1 MTVVEY
7 GVFDGEIISHPASLD
22 VTTSHTLGSTPGMMP
37 GMQVLETGPC
47 HMGVDLGG

>member
-1 MTVVEY
+1 MTVAEY
-7 GVFDGEIISHPASLD
+7 GAYDGGIISHPTLLG